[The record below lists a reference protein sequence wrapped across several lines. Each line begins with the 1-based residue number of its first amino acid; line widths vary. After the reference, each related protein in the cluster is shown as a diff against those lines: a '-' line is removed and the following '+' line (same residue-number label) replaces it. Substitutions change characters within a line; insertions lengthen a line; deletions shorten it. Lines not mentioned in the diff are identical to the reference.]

1 VNSTSVPLIR
11 GDPSARSVAM
21 VACFARPNA
30 SRTRAESSGASC
42 SISRHLAMAHRV
54 PRTTDEREG
63 SGRRR

>member
-1 VNSTSVPLIR
+1 
-11 GDPSARSVAM
+11 M